1 MLRFLLA
8 LFLCLGLGARAVTS
22 DSDTRAVIAAM
33 DRLHQAMV
41 SDDRATL
48 LALTDDELTY
58 GHSTGMTQDRATFIQ
73 FLLDGKSPYAQIDFQ
88 NPVVSVR
95 GDVAWVR
102 GNLQAKMKNAKG
114 GTDPIEFK
122 ILYIFTKE
130 GGAWK
135 LFARQAVK

>member
-8 LFLCLGLGARAVTS
+8 LCLCFGLGAHAATS
-22 DSDTRAVIAAM
+22 DSDARAVLAAM
-33 DRLHQAMV
+33 DSLHQAMV
-41 SDDRATL
+41 SDDRAVL
-48 LALTDDELTY
+48 SALTDDDLTY
-58 GHSTGMTQDRATFIQ
+58 GHSTGMTQDRATFIE
-73 FLLDGKSPYAQIDFQ
+73 FLLDGKSPYAQIDFK

-102 GNLQAKMKNAKG
+102 GNLLAKMKNSKG
-114 GTDPIEFK
+114 GADPIEFK

-130 GGAWK
+130 GHAWK